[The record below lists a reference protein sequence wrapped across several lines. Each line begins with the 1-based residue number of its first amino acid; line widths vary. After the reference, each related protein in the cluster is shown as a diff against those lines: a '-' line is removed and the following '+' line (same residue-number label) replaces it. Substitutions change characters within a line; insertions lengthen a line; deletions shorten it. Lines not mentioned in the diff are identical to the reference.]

1 MTNEDKRES
10 REAIPSIN
18 DYLDIGRLYERTK
31 IIDVPERIRTSL
43 EKVPGIRYAFIYG
56 SFSKNPEDHE
66 REVDIMVLGGPD
78 LVEMDEVILNAEE
91 KLGRPFSIISLTVRE
106 FQERIKL
113 KDETVLRALQGPK
126 IMLLGSQEEM
136 KAALD
141 AQG

>member
-1 MTNEDKRES
+1 MKKTD
-10 REAIPSIN
+10 
-18 DYLDIGRLYERTK
+18 
-31 IIDVPERIRTSL
+31 DVPEIKTSL
-43 EKVPGIRYAFIYG
+43 KNVPDIQHAFIYG
-56 SFSKNPEDHE
+56 SFAKNPEDHE
-66 REVDIMVLGGPD
+66 HEVDIMVLGGPD
-78 LVEMDEVILNAEE
+78 LVEMDEMILNEE
-91 KLGRPFSIISLTVRE
+91 KKLGRPFSIFSLTVRE